1 MPATLDLNTLSEPLR
16 AVFQCVVGESEKFRI
31 ERDFAR
37 VERETFRVEREEF
50 RAKHDVSETER
61 LRLTLENKLL
71 KEAIR
76 LLHLAKYGPK
86 AEQLSDRQ
94 LVFQRQT
101 QALSLGDIVLGS
113 KFFSLNAK
121 SFPLNA
127 GEIPLTHDA
136 LELTRV
142 SRRNWWRQE

>member
-16 AVFQCVVGESEKFRI
+16 AVFQCVVS

-37 VERETFRVEREEF
+37 VERKAFRTER
-50 RAKHDVSETER
+50 DLSETER

-94 LVFQRQT
+94 LT
-101 QALSLGDIVLGS
+101 L
-113 KFFSLNAK
+113 LN
-121 SFPLNA
+121 
-127 GEIPLTHDA
+127 
-136 LELTRV
+136 
-142 SRRNWWRQE
+142 QEPSVTLAEVETEAA